1 MMAEIFLKQVVF
13 GEKERSQ
20 PVRPYISYLVL
31 RPPAVPW
38 EGGRAHE
45 SVSCRLQERVV
56 IPHKC
61 RQDSLMT
68 HPAERD
74 AGLFLGVGDRK
85 GLAPGKAQR
94 LR

>member
-1 MMAEIFLKQVVF
+1 MTAEIFLKQVVF

-38 EGGRAHE
+38 EAGRAHE
-45 SVSCRLQERVV
+45 SVLYRLLKRAVM
-56 IPHKC
+56 PHKC
-61 RQDSLMT
+61 RQGSPTTL
-68 HPAERD
+68 PAEWD
-74 AGLFLGVGDRK
+74 AGLFLGVGDRR
-85 GLAPGKAQR
+85 GLAPGKALW

>member
-1 MMAEIFLKQVVF
+1 MTAEIFLKQVVF

-38 EGGRAHE
+38 EVGRVHE
-45 SVSCRLQERVV
+45 SVLCRLRERAVM
-56 IPHKC
+56 PHKC
-61 RQDSLMT
+61 RQDSPTT
-68 HPAERD
+68 HPAEWD
-74 AGLFLGVGDRK
+74 AGLFLGVGDRR
-85 GLAPGKAQR
+85 GLAPHEALW